1 MRKLGYSPVSQFI
14 LLLLAVSTVL
24 AAQDRPLLQDYQGRK
39 IDLIHFDPATQPLD
53 PDELNQIL
61 PIKAGTPLSMALV
74 RASIQRLYATGRYK
88 DIQVDAEPR
97 SPDPNSPLV
106 IRFSTR
112 NSWFIGEVEMD
123 GNVGEPP
130 NQGQILNASRL
141 ELGDPFAEENLKTA
155 ADNIK
160 RLLVANGYYESVVT
174 PGFNYSDHEQ
184 VNIIFHVTPGKRAHF
199 DTPQL
204 KGNYKLTPAQ
214 IIRAT
219 KWRRFIVGGW
229 KQITQSRV
237 RQGIEG
243 IRGKYQKS
251 NRLLATISLD
261 SMEYNPAQRRASPH
275 LTIDAGPRVEIKAIG
290 AKVSRKKLVDNVP
303 IFEEHTV
310 DRDLLVEGQRN
321 LREEFQAAGYFEAQ
335 VEFKEQKVVNDRA
348 EIDYLITP
356 GIRHTFAHLE
366 IQGNKYFTTQ
376 SIRERMFLEPK
387 SFQFRRGRYSEAFVR
402 DDEDAITNL
411 YKSNGFRDVKVAAT
425 PIDDYQGKVGNIA
438 VVIHIDEGPQWFV
451 SHLTVSG
458 AKKLDLAPI
467 LSTLSS
473 SEDQPFSEFN
483 VAADRDAIISYYFQ
497 NGFANANFEWSSTPG
512 VKPTL
517 VDLQFRIVEGE
528 QQFVREVLTM
538 GLQTTRPKLV
548 YRNLLLSPGDPLSPI
563 RMSDTQRRLYDLG
576 VFAQVNMAIQ
586 NPDGET
592 ERKYVVYDIE
602 EARRYSITGGFGAE
616 IARIGGGSS
625 SQSLDNP
632 GGATGFSPRVSFDV
646 SRINLFGLGHTLSF
660 RSRVSTLQKRGLID
674 YLAPRIFNHTN
685 FDLTFT
691 ALYDDSKDI
700 KTFKSRREEG
710 SIQLTQRFSKPT
722 TLFYRFNYRQVHV
735 SDLHINPLLAPR
747 LAQSVRIGEASVNL
761 IQDRRDDPTDAH
773 KGIYNTVDMAFA
785 SSAFGSQANFI
796 RILAR
801 NATYR
806 RIGKKLVF
814 ARETTMG
821 IEPSFGTVKN
831 NPDLSDPIPLPERFF
846 GGGGS
851 SHRGFPENQA
861 GPRDPLTGFPVGGS
875 ALLFNSTELRF
886 PLLGANIGGVIFHD
900 MGNIY
905 SSLSK
910 ISFRVKQ
917 KDLTDFDY
925 MAHAA
930 GFGIRYRT
938 PIGPVRADLAY
949 SINSPKFNGFKGT
962 FTELVQC
969 TGLGTCQR
977 TEQRISRLQYFFSIG
992 QTF

>member
-1 MRKLGYSPVSQFI
+1 MRTLGYSSVPKIIVFVV
-14 LLLLAVSTVL
+14 ATAAFVD
-24 AAQDRPLLQDYQGRK
+24 AQDQPLLPNFEGRK
-39 IDLIHFDPATQPLD
+39 IDLIHFDPTTQPLD
-53 PDELNQIL
+53 LDELNDIL
-61 PIKAGTPLSMALV
+61 PLKAGTPLNMEIV
-74 RASIQRLYATGRYK
+74 RASIARLYATGRYK

-97 SPDPNSPLV
+97 TPAPNSPVV

-112 NSWFIGEVEMD
+112 NNWFIGEVAMD
-123 GNVGEPP
+123 GSVGEPP
-130 NQGQILNASRL
+130 NPGQILNASRL
-141 ELGDPFAEENLKTA
+141 ELGEPFVEDNLKTA
-155 ADNIK
+155 ADSIK
-160 RLLVANGYYESVVT
+160 KLLVANGYYESVVT
-174 PGFNYSDHEQ
+174 PEFKYSDHEQ
-184 VNIIFHVTPGKRAHF
+184 VNIMFHVKSGKRAKF
-199 DTPQL
+199 DMPRL
-204 KGNYKLTPAQ
+204 KGDYKLTPAQ

-219 KWRRFIVGGW
+219 KWRRFLIGGW
-229 KQITQSRV
+229 KPITQARV

-261 SMEYNPAQRRASPH
+261 SMEYKPAQRRAAPH
-275 LTIDAGPRVEIKAIG
+275 LTINAGPKVEIKAIG
-290 AKVSRKKLVDNVP
+290 AKVSRKKLTQNVP

-321 LREEFQAAGYFEAQ
+321 LREQFQAAGYFEAQ
-335 VEFKEQKVVNDRA
+335 VEFQEQKVVNDRE

-356 GIRHTFAHLE
+356 GIRHRFVRLE
-366 IQGNKYFTTQ
+366 IDGNKYFNTP

-402 DDEDAITNL
+402 DDEESITNL

-425 PIDDYQGKVGNIA
+425 PIDDYKGRVGDIA
-438 VVIHIDEGPQWFV
+438 VVIKIDEGPQWFV
-451 SHLTVSG
+451 SHLTVTG
-458 AKKLDLAPI
+458 AQKLDLKPI
-467 LSTLSS
+467 LSTLNS

-512 VKPTL
+512 TKPTL
-517 VDLQFRIVEGE
+517 VDLHFSVTEGE

-538 GLQTTRPKLV
+538 GLHTTRPKLV

-586 NPDGET
+586 NPDGES
-592 ERKYVVYDIE
+592 ERKYVVYDIA

-616 IARIGGGSS
+616 IARIGGGSN

-660 RSRVSTLQKRGLID
+660 RSRLSTLQKRGLID
-674 YLAPRIFNHTN
+674 YLAPRIFNHPN
-685 FDLTFT
+685 LDFSFT
-691 ALYDDSKDI
+691 TLFDDSKDVR
-700 KTFKSRREEG
+700 TFTSQREEA
-710 SIQLTQRFSKPT
+710 SVQVTHRLSKPT

-735 SDLHINPLLAPR
+735 SNLKIDPLLAPR
-747 LAQSVRIGEASVNL
+747 LAQSVRIGLVSVNL
-761 IQDRRDDPTDAH
+761 IEDRRDDPTDAH
-773 KGIYNTVDMAFA
+773 KGIYNTVDMGFA
-785 SSAFGSQANFI
+785 SSVFGSQANFL
-796 RILAR
+796 RILGR
-801 NATYR
+801 NATYH

-821 IEPSFGTVKN
+821 IAPSFGALKKN
-831 NPDLSDPIPLPERFF
+831 ADPTDPIPLPERFF

-861 GPRDPLTGFPVGGS
+861 GPRDLTTGFPLGGA
-875 ALLFNSTELRF
+875 ALLFNNTELRF
-886 PLLGANIGGVIFHD
+886 PLIGVNIGGVVFHD
-900 MGNIY
+900 MGNVY
-905 SSLSK
+905 SGLSK
-910 ISFRVKQ
+910 ISFRVSQ
-917 KDLTDFDY
+917 KDPTDFDY
-925 MAHAA
+925 MVHAA

-938 PIGPVRADLAY
+938 PIGPVRVDLAY

-962 FTELVQC
+962 FAELVQC
-969 TGLGTCQR
+969 TGTGTCQR
-977 TEQRISRLQYFFSIG
+977 TEQRISRFQYFFSIG